1 MQGLDRLH
9 AALVGGGLFALYALT
24 APHTVGLEDDGLFI
38 LSSYFLGIEHPPGYP
53 LFTLIGHLFSQLP
66 VGSVAYRVHLVSA
79 LFGALS
85 GAAAWLCAR
94 QLGLARLPA
103 WLAAFVLGL
112 APVFWSQSIIAEVY
126 TLNTFFFLVLAWLAL
141 RPAPPLPWLALIFG
155 LSLSNHW
162 PLMLLVAPAFAALL
176 WPLRHEVARR
186 AWLLAGLALLGL
198 APYVWMVWRSL
209 APLPISFYGPLGSLS
224 EIWYFVSRAG
234 YAGVDRSASADW
246 LDRIQFLSFFAGQLA
261 LQLAGLG
268 AALAAIGCAVQWRRL
283 GRRISAFLTIAFLMP
298 SVGLLLLLGF
308 DYNVISKHVFHV
320 YPLPSYAVAALW
332 AGLGFAWLTERY
344 ALRAASAGA
353 AAALVLALSFAA
365 GARTNI
371 FADHE
376 WGARYGRTLLAMF
389 PPHAV
394 VLTRGEADLGP
405 LAYYHM
411 IENVRPDLTLYQT
424 KGQVLGNRLF
434 NPATTDEESRLRILG
449 ELIERENAPVVFPL
463 EYFGV
468 YARVD
473 HWLYFQVDKSS
484 RDAAKVTVDVPEQA
498 ALFFER
504 HVAQADHP
512 NAWVG
517 YLQAQLRRRYGEVL
531 AGTLPRG
538 RAPDERTQRHL
549 ELLGRDF
556 YGALGV
562 AEGLIR
568 HPQGYS
574 VGEVSR
580 FLERARERMPA
591 DAPKDE
597 RARFFHLRGAM
608 RAGMGDKAGA
618 LRDFEAALSVWPAR
632 DNPAAQAL
640 EELRRP

>member
-1 MQGLDRLH
+1 MPRSDRLH
-9 AALVGGGLFALYALT
+9 AALVAGALFTLYALT
-24 APHTVGLEDDGLFI
+24 ASHSVGLEDDGLFI
-38 LSSYFLGIEHPPGYP
+38 LASYFLGVAHPPGYP

-66 VGSVAYRVHLVSA
+66 VGSVAYRVHLASA

-85 GAAAWLCAR
+85 GAAVWLCAR

-112 APVFWSQSIIAEVY
+112 SPVFWSQSIVAEVY
-126 TLNTFFFLVLAWLAL
+126 TLNTFFFLILAWLAL
-141 RPAPPLPWLALIFG
+141 RPAPPLPWIALLFG

-176 WPLRHEVARR
+176 WPLRHEIARR
-186 AWLLAGLALLGL
+186 AWLLAGLALLGVL
-198 APYVWMVWRSL
+198 PYAWMVWRSL

-234 YAGVDRSASADW
+234 YAAADRSEAAGA
-246 LDRIQFLSFFAGQLA
+246 LDRIQFFGFLAGQLA
-261 LQLAGLG
+261 WQLAGLG
-268 AALAAIGCAVQWRRL
+268 AALAAIGCVVQWRRF
-283 GRRISAFLTIAFLMP
+283 GRGISAFLTIAFLMP
-298 SVGLLLLLGF
+298 SVGLLVLLRF
-308 DYNVISKHVFHV
+308 EYNVLTKHVFHV

-332 AGLGFAWLTERY
+332 AGLGLAWLAERY
-344 ALRAASAGA
+344 AWRAVSAGA
-353 AAALVLALSFAA
+353 AAALVLGASLAA
-365 GARTNI
+365 GARVNI
-371 FADHE
+371 FADHD

-394 VLTRGEADLGP
+394 VLTRGEADLGV

-424 KGQVLGNRLF
+424 KGLVLGNRLF
-434 NPATTDEESRLRILG
+434 NPVFTDADSRRRIVG
-449 ELIERENAPVVFPL
+449 ELIERENAPVVFTL

-473 HWLYFQVDKSS
+473 HWLYYQVDKTS
-484 RDAAKVTVDVPEQA
+484 RDAAKVTVDIPEPA

-504 HVAQADHP
+504 HVAQANHR
-512 NAWVG
+512 NAWVA
-517 YLQAQLRRRYGEVL
+517 YLQSQMRRGYGEAL
-531 AGTLPRG
+531 AGTLQRG
-538 RAPDERTQRHL
+538 RAPDQRTQRHL

-580 FLERARERMPA
+580 FLERARELMPG

-618 LRDFEAALSVWPAR
+618 QRDFEAALSVWPAR

>member
-1 MQGLDRLH
+1 MPRSDRLH
-9 AALVGGGLFALYALT
+9 AVLVACALFALYALT
-24 APHTVGLEDDGLFI
+24 ASHSVGLEDDGLFI
-38 LSSYFLGIEHPPGYP
+38 LASYFLGVAHPPGYP

-66 VGSVAYRVHLVSA
+66 VGSVAYRVHLASA

-85 GAAAWLCAR
+85 GAAVWLCAR

-112 APVFWSQSIIAEVY
+112 SPVFWSQSIIAEVY
-126 TLNTFFFLVLAWLAL
+126 TLNTFFFLILAWLAL
-141 RPAPPLPWLALIFG
+141 RPAPPLPWIALLFG

-162 PLMLLVAPAFAALL
+162 PLMLLVAPAFAVLL
-176 WPLRHEVARR
+176 WPLRHEIARR
-186 AWLLAGLALLGL
+186 AWLLAGLALLGVL
-198 APYVWMVWRSL
+198 PYAWMVWRSL
-209 APLPISFYGPLGSLS
+209 APLPISFYGPLASLS

-234 YAGVDRSASADW
+234 YAAADRSEAAGV
-246 LDRIQFLSFFAGQLA
+246 LDRIQFFGFVAGQLA
-261 LQLAGLG
+261 WQLAGLG
-268 AALAAIGCAVQWRRL
+268 AALAAIGCAVQWRRF
-283 GRRISAFLTIAFLMP
+283 GRRISAFLTIGFLMP
-298 SVGLLLLLGF
+298 SVGLLMLLGF
-308 DYNVISKHVFHV
+308 EYNVLTKHVFHV

-332 AGLGFAWLTERY
+332 AGLGLAWLAERY
-344 ALRAASAGA
+344 AWRAISAGG
-353 AAALVLALSFAA
+353 AAALVLGASFAA
-365 GARTNI
+365 GARVNI
-371 FADHE
+371 FADHD

-389 PPHAV
+389 PPHAM

-411 IENVRPDLTLYQT
+411 IENVRPDLTLYHT
-424 KGQVLGNRLF
+424 KGLVLGNRLF
-434 NPATTDEESRLRILG
+434 NPVVTDQDSRRRIVG
-449 ELIERENAPVVFPL
+449 ELIERETTPVVFTL

-473 HWLYFQVDKSS
+473 QWLYFQVDRSA
-484 RDAAKVTVDVPEQA
+484 RDPAKVTVDIPEAA

-504 HVAQADHP
+504 DVALADHP

-531 AGTLPRG
+531 AGTLQRG
-538 RAPDERTQRHL
+538 RAPDQRTQRHL

-580 FLERARERMPA
+580 FLERARELMPG

-618 LRDFEAALSVWPAR
+618 QRDFEAALSAWPSR
-632 DNPAAQAL
+632 ENQAAQAL